1 MSAIFVII
9 DPSGVRALPLARVKR
24 AQTRKRGPVGGSI
37 IFGIIFLLFFSTT
50 YFSPGRG
57 CLRVMKFCTEF

>member
-37 IFGIIFLLFFSTT
+37 IFGIIFAKI
-50 YFSPGRG
+50 SPSFKFN
-57 CLRVMKFCTEF
+57 LRLS